1 MSYTFYTNFL
11 LSMLGKAMSFSY
23 VFSAD
28 HLASARWSTGA
39 ICLMS
44 LSSSHER
51 SWDRQVC
58 TRLKSG
64 EVCRK
69 AFTGTSGPSMLHS
82 SDTGLSLSI
91 RSLATEVPRND
102 AEVIL
107 RSFKI
112 ALRRPRKEVSLR
124 SCASCLF
131 VILAGNV
138 SESQI
143 HSYPPDLE
151 LLLIQ
156 CML

>member
-1 MSYTFYTNFL
+1 
-11 LSMLGKAMSFSY
+11 
-23 VFSAD
+23 
-28 HLASARWSTGA
+28 
-39 ICLMS
+39 
-44 LSSSHER
+44 
-51 SWDRQVC
+51 
-58 TRLKSG
+58 
-64 EVCRK
+64 
-69 AFTGTSGPSMLHS
+69 MLHS

-107 RSFKI
+107 RSLSFKI

-131 VILAGNV
+131 VILAGDV